1 MVPVEDLET
10 YTILAHDP
18 SKVGNIRSMYGL
30 DAPVFNN
37 LDGSVNGEGTVVS
50 LDAEAVLNW

>member
-1 MVPVEDLET
+1 MEDLEA
-10 YTILAHDP
+10 YTISAFDP
-18 SKVGNIRSMYGL
+18 SKVGNIKSMYGL

-37 LDGSVNGEGTVVS
+37 LDGSDVGDGTVVS